1 LAEIDGQRG
10 DIEKSKDG
18 YTRAVELQPGDADAK
33 LGLAK
38 AFMDMNEPAK
48 ALPLL
53 EQAVQLEPTDAIAHY
68 RLGTLYRKNGRVE
81 DSKRELELYK
91 KYKDMKENL
100 RALYKELQLP
110 HQQIS
115 VDEDQ
120 NSISQP

>member
-1 LAEIDGQRG
+1 
-10 DIEKSKDG
+10 
-18 YTRAVELQPGDADAK
+18 
-33 LGLAK
+33 
-38 AFMDMNEPAK
+38 MDMNEPEK

-68 RLGTLYRKNGRVE
+68 RLGTLYRKNGRVK

-91 KYKDMKENL
+91 KYKYMKENL

-110 HQQIS
+110 LQQIS

-120 NSISQP
+120 NSTPQP